1 MYFLAIENTVSK
13 EYKSKLN
20 AAFRSLP
27 EELREH
33 SRRVQYYS
41 SELLK
46 KCIELGYYSEN
57 PLTANK
63 KMIALYK
70 SAVKYHDIGKVR
82 ISTDSYEG
90 YDGLSDEI
98 WAEYRRHAVEGIT
111 LFDTLIDLNKLDG
124 EDLLLYKTVRECIAE
139 HHENFDGTGHPNELF
154 ANNISLAGKICAIA
168 NMFDYLTVGSEQRDR
183 LSFEDAVIRIEKLSG
198 TYFDPNLI
206 EVFKACM
213 PEFTNAQQDGAIN
226 KISAGR
232 KSLRSMQLLFRPV
245 YDYNNRQ
252 TYGYQVITRLNDK
265 VLGELMPEL
274 YVPVAEKSNRINE
287 ITKWMVEELC
297 ETRNRLEL
305 KGRYLGTM
313 FVDLSVKCL
322 TKRIFIENLV
332 KISAKHNVPNDEIC
346 FVIPEGMLALDIE
359 KIIPAVA
366 KLKENGFLVAI
377 GGFGT
382 EYSNLASLGEIDFDY
397 LMLGEEFVKNI
408 DTSNRARKIC
418 ESVVEMSNKLDTLVV
433 CDGITSKNSANALFS
448 MGCAL
453 MRGKHFGIFQEERY
467 I

>member
-1 MYFLAIENTVSK
+1 MAIENTVAK
-13 EYKSKLN
+13 EYKNKLN
-20 AAFRSLP
+20 TAFRSLP
-27 EELREH
+27 EEVREH
-33 SRRVQYYS
+33 SRRIQYYS
-41 SELLK
+41 VELLK

-63 KMIALYK
+63 KMITLFK
-70 SAVKYHDIGKVR
+70 NAVKYHDIGKVKV
-82 ISTDSYEG
+82 SPDAYEG
-90 YDGLSDEI
+90 YEGLSQEK
-98 WAEYRRHAVEGIT
+98 WNEYRKHVTEGIKY
-111 LFDTLIDLNKLDG
+111 FDSLIDLSKLDG
-124 EDLLLYKTVRECIAE
+124 EDLLLYTTARQCVAE
-139 HHENFDGTGHPNELF
+139 HHENYDGTGHPAEMF
-154 ANNISLAGKICAIA
+154 ANNISLAGRICSLA
-168 NMFDYLTVGSEQRDR
+168 NMIDYLTVGSEQRDR
-183 LSFEDAVIRIEKLSG
+183 MPLEDAAEEIEKFSG

-206 EVFKACM
+206 EVFKACL
-213 PEFTNAQQDGAIN
+213 PEFIEAQHDGAIN

-232 KSLRSMQLLFRPV
+232 KSLRAMQLLFRPV

-252 TYGYQVITRLNDK
+252 TYGYQIITRLNDK

-287 ITKWMVEELC
+287 ITKWTIEELC
-297 ETRNRLEL
+297 EARNRLEL
-305 KGRYLGTM
+305 KDRYLGTM

-322 TKRIFIENLV
+322 TKRYFIENVV
-332 KISAKHNVPNDEIC
+332 KIANKYNVPTNEFC
-346 FVIPEGMLALDIE
+346 FIIPEGMLSLDIE

-377 GGFGT
+377 GGFGS
-382 EYSNLASLGEIDFDY
+382 EYSNLASLGEIEFDY

-408 DTSNRARKIC
+408 PTSNRARKIC
-418 ESVVEMSNKLDTLVV
+418 ESVVEMSNKLDTFVV
-433 CDGITSKNSANALFS
+433 CDGITSKESANTLFS